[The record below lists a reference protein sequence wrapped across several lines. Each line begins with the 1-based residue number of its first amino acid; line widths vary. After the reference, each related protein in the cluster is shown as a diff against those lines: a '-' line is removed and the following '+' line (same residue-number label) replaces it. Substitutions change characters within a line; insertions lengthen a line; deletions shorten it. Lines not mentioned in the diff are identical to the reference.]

1 MLAWVVTSSAAVA
14 LILLTR
20 QIFKGKIS
28 AKLQYSLWLLVLV
41 RLLIPFNFIDT
52 HVSILNLFS
61 SQQEAQSSTGV
72 SLPGN
77 SGNMNL
83 IGAPEP
89 ELIRRPDIIN
99 APHDTEGSR
108 PIQNHE
114 TLPEKGG
121 EKREFSWQ
129 KLLLRVWAAGMAGTG
144 IVLFGVNLSFWRRL
158 HRARRLQAMERE
170 AAVPVYVVED
180 LTGPCLFGLTRPA
193 IYLPGGIAKE
203 QLPYV
208 LAHEESH
215 YQMGDHIWSLL
226 RSLCLIVHWYHPL
239 VWLAVYVSRQ
249 DSELACDEK
258 TIERLGEESR
268 SAYGRVL
275 VDVTVQQ
282 SRKADFLCCATA
294 MTADGRSLKER
305 VRRITHRPKTLAL
318 TGAVLAVL
326 MVGIFCVAC
335 TGGRQEEENSDR
347 VMENT
352 QESGDAAPEENTVSE
367 GPKESSGEQPQHSGG
382 GETQQDAT
390 DPAVD
395 HVRSDNAYYRVIR
408 DTTIED
414 PYFTMEVPES
424 LVGKVAYG
432 VVLGQNEDGESY
444 LRNLTLFHVDSVSR
458 LLEGEPQYGW
468 NELVESGCLC
478 YCFWM
483 GYPDMGPELE
493 DIAYRSGT
501 WDIRGMEYLL
511 SQGYE
516 WIGGEG
522 DSLVQA
528 KQGIVGLAIVPVTG
542 SGSLI
547 QANQAG
553 TGAYFYVEPT
563 YVEYDPQSPGEY
575 VTCLEELRTCWASF
589 VVRKFP
595 YEELEGYPTGDIPR
609 WRQDFEEAERIFSWF
624 TGMGEV
630 PMSRYSAAKEYKDID
645 NKCYGVVDVPGIST
659 MQELRDYMN
668 RYFPADI
675 TEALLSGEKPIL
687 NDKGEGVLPF
697 VEEDGVLYGMAG
709 GVGLYQYTDAERQYA
724 VWFEEIDGRQRAYIH
739 LDCQCSWSML
749 PGDTIPWARI
759 LYTMEEQEDGSWR
772 IVGRYELP
780 ISLTLEEAAQY
791 GTYVATVDG
800 RQYTLTLDRRK
811 RFWLYDMASSLAIID
826 NDDNWFYWEDDMLVL
841 KFGDSDKV
849 WYFQREPGWDVKF
862 REDLSILE
870 EGDPLPD
877 GTVFERIM

>member
-1 MLAWVVTSSAAVA
+1 
-14 LILLTR
+14 
-20 QIFKGKIS
+20 
-28 AKLQYSLWLLVLV
+28 
-41 RLLIPFNFIDT
+41 
-52 HVSILNLFS
+52 VSILNLFS
-61 SQQEAQSSTGV
+61 SQQEAQSSAGV

-77 SGNMNL
+77 SGNMKL

-89 ELIRRPDIIN
+89 ELIQRPDIIN
-99 APHDTEGSR
+99 APHDREGLR
-108 PIQNHE
+108 PIQNHG

-121 EKREFSWQ
+121 EKKEFSWQ

-158 HRARRLQAMERE
+158 RRARRLQAMERE

-180 LTGPCLFGLTRPA
+180 LTGPCLFGLTHPA

-215 YQMGDHIWSLL
+215 YRMGDHIWSLL

-294 MTADGRSLKER
+294 MTADGRSLRER
-305 VRRITHRPKTLAL
+305 VRRITHRPRTLAL

-335 TGGRQEEENSDR
+335 TGGRQENDSSRALES
-347 VMENT
+347 T
-352 QESGDAAPEENTVSE
+352 QESSI
-367 GPKESSGEQPQHSGG
+367 EQSQHSGG
-382 GETQQDAT
+382 SETQQDAT
-390 DPAVD
+390 DPAAD

-444 LRNLTLFHVDSVSR
+444 LRHLALFHVDSVSQ
-458 LLEGEPQYGW
+458 LLEGEPQCGW
-468 NELVESGCLC
+468 NELAESGCLC

-511 SQGYE
+511 SQGYD

-528 KQGIVGLAIVPVTG
+528 KQGNVSLAIVPVMG
-542 SGSLI
+542 LGSLI

-563 YVEYDPQSPGEY
+563 YVEYDPQSSGEY

-589 VVRKFP
+589 AVRTFP
-595 YEELEGYPTGDIPR
+595 YEELEGYSTGDIPR

-630 PMSRYSAAKEYKDID
+630 PMSRYSATKEYKDID

-668 RYFPADI
+668 RYFPSDI
-675 TEALLSGEKPIL
+675 TEALLSGEKPTL
-687 NDKGEGVLPF
+687 NNKGEGVLPF

-724 VWFEEIDGRQRAYIH
+724 VWFEEIDGRQIAYIH

-759 LYTMEEQEDGSWR
+759 LYTMEEQEDGSWH

-791 GTYVATVDG
+791 GTYVAIVDG
-800 RQYTLTLDRRK
+800 RHYTLTLDRRK
-811 RFWLYDMASSLAIID
+811 KFWLYDMASSLAIID

-841 KFGDSDKV
+841 KFGDSDKA
-849 WYFQREPGWDVKF
+849 WYFQRELGWNVKF
-862 REDLSILE
+862 REDLSTFE